1 MNRLA
6 SIVVATAAAA
16 AVAAAIT
23 MPAGAEINP
32 AADAK
37 FVDCLRAHNLD
48 IPADT
53 RGDAIKAWIMARPG
67 DADVRRGVLAC
78 KQEGPKGPAPEALVA
93 CLKAHGLDA
102 PSAIADLK
110 PWLLR
115 QFDNQDA
122 EAALRACDVK
132 APDKGG
138 VTDEKFVSCLR
149 DGGADVPAGAEG
161 EVLKTWLRDHDDE
174 AQVKDA
180 LKRCAGPDEVRPA
193 GPCGKEVHPATKGPE
208 AEETVKREIQTPAA

>member
-1 MNRLA
+1 M
-6 SIVVATAAAA
+6 
-16 AVAAAIT
+16 
-23 MPAGAEINP
+23 
-32 AADAK
+32 
-37 FVDCLRAHNLD
+37 
-48 IPADT
+48 
-53 RGDAIKAWIMARPG
+53 
-67 DADVRRGVLAC
+67 RGVLAC
-78 KQEGPKGPAPEALVA
+78 KQEGPTGPAPEALVA

-180 LKRCAGPDEVRPA
+180 LKRWPVPTRSGPRV
-193 GPCGKEVHPATKGPE
+193 
-208 AEETVKREIQTPAA
+208 PAARRSTRRRRARRPRRP